1 MNEIR
6 AGTEHKG
13 MLSVKLEGPQELTR
27 EMGKGSRGSCINKG
41 KQSQCKLDK
50 N

>member
-13 MLSVKLEGPQELTR
+13 VLSVKLEGPQELTR
-27 EMGKGSRGSCINKG
+27 EMGKGSRGSLLTKESKVSVN
-41 KQSQCKLDK
+41 
-50 N
+50 